1 MLLILI
7 ALLFVIGGVAG
18 NLIAGWM
25 QQDLM
30 SNALSRSRIIAS
42 IVVASIVAVVATALG
57 VYIQDHATSGSTLEE
72 SQLDIDTNQ
81 SANVQGN
88 LQDNTIIQSGGGDV
102 NISVFSEAQETSKSN
117 SEHTPLLVSGS
128 LIPVVGIKVWLSPER
143 IRDEKLNYEEL
154 MEIPVYPE
162 ILAIYPQVFTAEM
175 QVESLLESR
184 SVRLSEFAL
193 VHLLDYKP
201 AEIEQVYVGSTM
213 GGWGYFHRF
222 RIDLDPEKS
231 GQTLQAE
238 PLEYPL
244 EEVGDFY
251 VIDAGDVEVVSINI
265 NFCQPGEYTFNVG
278 VEYVFDGERRQQ
290 WAPETFTV
298 HVPHTYYIWD
308 WGAERYSITDYRHF
322 YETMYNLPNTAST
335 CR

>member
-117 SEHTPLLVSGS
+117 SEHTPL
-128 LIPVVGIKVWLSPER
+128 
-143 IRDEKLNYEEL
+143 
-154 MEIPVYPE
+154 
-162 ILAIYPQVFTAEM
+162 FEM
-175 QVESLLESR
+175 
-184 SVRLSEFAL
+184 
-193 VHLLDYKP
+193 
-201 AEIEQVYVGSTM
+201 
-213 GGWGYFHRF
+213 
-222 RIDLDPEKS
+222 KS
-231 GQTLQAE
+231 
-238 PLEYPL
+238 
-244 EEVGDFY
+244 
-251 VIDAGDVEVVSINI
+251 
-265 NFCQPGEYTFNVG
+265 
-278 VEYVFDGERRQQ
+278 
-290 WAPETFTV
+290 
-298 HVPHTYYIWD
+298 
-308 WGAERYSITDYRHF
+308 
-322 YETMYNLPNTAST
+322 
-335 CR
+335 